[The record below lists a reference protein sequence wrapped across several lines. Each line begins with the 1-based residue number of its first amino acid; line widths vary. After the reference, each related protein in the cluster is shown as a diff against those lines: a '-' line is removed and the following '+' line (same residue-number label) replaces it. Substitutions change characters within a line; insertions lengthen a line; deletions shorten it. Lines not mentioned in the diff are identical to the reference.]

1 MKALRA
7 SQRRCAV
14 HFLIETGKLTIA
26 KASACLGQS
35 ERACYPSRSPLR
47 QASAGEPVADGLN
60 ALAERYPR

>member
-14 HFLIETGKLTIA
+14 HFLIETGKLSIA

-35 ERACYPSRSPLR
+35 RRACYPSDRP
-47 QASAGEPVADGLN
+47 SARP
-60 ALAERYPR
+60 PRVNR